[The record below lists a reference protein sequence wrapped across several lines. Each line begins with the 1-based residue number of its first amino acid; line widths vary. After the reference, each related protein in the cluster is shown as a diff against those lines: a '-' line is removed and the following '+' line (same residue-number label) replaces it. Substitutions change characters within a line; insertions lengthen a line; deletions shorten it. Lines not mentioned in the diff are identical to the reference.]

1 MQSGNRPEKNAGNGS
16 HGKTADG
23 FRTCGYG
30 MGTAQDNAPG
40 ERDAES
46 FQKGSEA
53 MTGAEVDA
61 IKEAADARAW
71 EELNEE
77 DPRVKAAIDLLTKAA
92 HALQQ
97 AQDFLW
103 EASQQVENSPE
114 TYRIGALE
122 QAAQELEFDVRAQ
135 IRRF

>member
-1 MQSGNRPEKNAGNGS
+1 MI
-16 HGKTADG
+16 
-23 FRTCGYG
+23 
-30 MGTAQDNAPG
+30 
-40 ERDAES
+40 
-46 FQKGSEA
+46 
-53 MTGAEVDA
+53 GAEVDA

-77 DPRVKAAIDLLTKAA
+77 DPRVTAAIDSLKDAIA
-92 HALQQ
+92 ALQQ

-103 EASQQVENSPE
+103 KASQQVENSPE

>member
-1 MQSGNRPEKNAGNGS
+1 
-16 HGKTADG
+16 
-23 FRTCGYG
+23 
-30 MGTAQDNAPG
+30 
-40 ERDAES
+40 
-46 FQKGSEA
+46 

-77 DPRVKAAIDLLTKAA
+77 DPRVKAAIELLTKAA